1 MRMSAQMPRQC
12 AVMTAP
18 CPTTTLPRPLPQA
31 RPICHAIPAQR
42 PVVTDPAIRP
52 KSLFRRF
59 WTGYLR
65 GQTPMLCLAFGLM
78 VIEGAAL
85 GGLSYL
91 LKPLF
96 DVVFTPGGQTA
107 LFTVGLGILA
117 LFVVRGICVVASRT
131 LISSIS
137 QAVSAAMQITLLR
150 HVLTLDSAFFQT
162 HSPGVLIE
170 RVQGDTLAVQG
181 IWTSLLTGVARD
193 ALGLMLL
200 MAVAISIDP
209 YWTLYALIG
218 APLLILPASLVQ
230 RYVRR
235 KANHLRDQ
243 AGQRATRL
251 DEIFHGIQA
260 VKLNRMEDYQ
270 TGRFRSVLQAISR
283 AEVKSVM
290 GRNLMPGMIDV
301 VTGIGFFAVLV
312 MAGDEIASG
321 ARSIGDFMSF
331 FTAMALTFQPLR
343 RLGEMSGTWQIAA
356 ASLQRIYALFDT
368 APARSRPN
376 ISAALPAPGAPEIVF
391 AGVEFAHG
399 DQPVLRG
406 LSFTAC
412 AGQTTALVGASGAG
426 KSTVFHLLTGLLD
439 PDAGQITIGGIDVSH
454 LALAD
459 QRSLFATVTQ
469 DAALFDETLRENVTL
484 GRDGLD
490 ANRLDTALRA
500 AHVTDFVAALSDGLN
515 SPVGPRGSGLSGGQR
530 QRVAIARALVQDAA
544 VLLLDEATSALDAQS
559 EAAVAAALALG
570 GTGRTTL
577 VIAHRLATV
586 RDAGKIIVMDRGRV
600 AEQGT
605 HDDLLARGGLYAG
618 LYALQ
623 FKD

>member
-1 MRMSAQMPRQC
+1 M
-12 AVMTAP
+12 
-18 CPTTTLPRPLPQA
+18 
-31 RPICHAIPAQR
+31 
-42 PVVTDPAIRP
+42 TDPAIRP

-96 DVVFTPGGQTA
+96 DVVFTPGGRAA
-107 LFTVGLGILA
+107 LFTVGVGILA

-586 RDAGKIIVMDRGRV
+586 RDADKIIVMDRGRV
-600 AEQGT
+600 AEQGS

>member
-1 MRMSAQMPRQC
+1 M
-12 AVMTAP
+12 
-18 CPTTTLPRPLPQA
+18 
-31 RPICHAIPAQR
+31 
-42 PVVTDPAIRP
+42 TDPAIRP

-96 DVVFTPGGQTA
+96 DVVFTPGGRAA
-107 LFTVGLGILA
+107 LFTVGVGILA

-137 QAVSAAMQITLLR
+137 QAVSAAMQTNLLR

-193 ALGLMLL
+193 ALGLLLL

-260 VKLNRMEDYQ
+260 VKLNRMEEYQ
-270 TGRFRSVLQAISR
+270 TGRFRSVLKAITR

-321 ARSIGDFMSF
+321 ARSIGDFMAF

-376 ISAALPAPGAPEIVF
+376 ISAALPVPGAPEIVF
-391 AGVEFAHG
+391 EAIEFAHG

-406 LSFTAC
+406 LSFTAG

-439 PDAGQITIGGIDVSH
+439 ASAGQITIGGIDVSQ

-459 QRSLFATVTQ
+459 QRGLFATVTQ

-484 GRDGLD
+484 GRNGIAAD
-490 ANRLDTALRA
+490 RLDNALNA
-500 AHVTDFVAALSDGLN
+500 AHVTDFIPALSQGLDTA
-515 SPVGPRGSGLSGGQR
+515 VGPRGSGLSGGQR

-586 RDAGKIIVMDRGRV
+586 RDADKIIVMDRGRV
-600 AEQGT
+600 AEQGS

>member
-1 MRMSAQMPRQC
+1 M
-12 AVMTAP
+12 
-18 CPTTTLPRPLPQA
+18 
-31 RPICHAIPAQR
+31 
-42 PVVTDPAIRP
+42 TDPAIRP

-96 DVVFTPGGQTA
+96 DVVFTPGGRAA
-107 LFTVGLGILA
+107 LFTVGVGILA

-137 QAVSAAMQITLLR
+137 QAVSAAMQTNLLR

-193 ALGLMLL
+193 ALGLLLL

-260 VKLNRMEDYQ
+260 VKLNRMEEYQ
-270 TGRFRSVLQAISR
+270 TGRFRSVLKAITR

-321 ARSIGDFMSF
+321 ARSIGDFMAF

-376 ISAALPAPGAPEIVF
+376 ISAALPVPGAPEIVF
-391 AGVEFAHG
+391 DAIEFAHG

-406 LSFTAC
+406 LSFTAG

-439 PDAGQITIGGIDVSH
+439 ASAGQITIGGIDVSQ

-459 QRSLFATVTQ
+459 QRGLFATVTQ

-484 GRDGLD
+484 GRDGIAAD
-490 ANRLDTALRA
+490 RLDNALNA
-500 AHVTDFVAALSDGLN
+500 AHVTDFIPALSQGLDTA
-515 SPVGPRGSGLSGGQR
+515 VGPRGSGLSGGQR

-586 RDAGKIIVMDRGRV
+586 RDADKIIVMDRGRV
-600 AEQGT
+600 AEQGS